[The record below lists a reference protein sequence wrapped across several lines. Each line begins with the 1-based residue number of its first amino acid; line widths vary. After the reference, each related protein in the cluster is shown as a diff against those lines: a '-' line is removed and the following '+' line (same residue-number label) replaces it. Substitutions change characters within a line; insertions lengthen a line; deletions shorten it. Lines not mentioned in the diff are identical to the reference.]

1 MPDWSRRQFLLTTSG
16 LVPAIRGTITDERKE
31 APESGNKLDE
41 TTNKYTPVG
50 LEDYFTAS
58 ATEFGT
64 RERPRMIGEEAGR
77 VGLVHVLGGR
87 RSLQGIPFWLGSEEV
102 EKRSWIVLST
112 QPGALASK
120 QVEIPLKRAAHY
132 ICLASFCDWDKNE
145 APLPGQDAFEQVGQ
159 VLANVTLI
167 YEDGSQHIL
176 PIRRRYET
184 SSYVAHSDRLSA
196 GCYAALPP
204 VKPTATRLDDPLP
217 HGTNWGGLQTGLR
230 LGGPGGTGLD
240 YVWVCALKNPQPERS
255 LQALQL
261 EAVGEDPWIVCGLT
275 LFHQPD
281 SPLRYERLSR
291 YRLTLPKPEAED
303 RDRWK
308 LELDLGVI
316 VRTFTLPDFERQA
329 WLSSPSAGLGETLPP
344 KGARFL
350 YAELT
355 ASPAATLIL
364 RDLKTGGSYEF
375 DLAQITS
382 GQELEARRGGSRIE
396 VLEPN
401 KTWVHARVLDS
412 ATGRPTPV
420 RLAFRSKEG
429 RYIPPYGHR
438 TEVNDGWFQDYG
450 ADLKILDS
458 PFAYVDGM
466 LQVELPVGEVYVEMM
481 KGFEYEAVRQRL
493 EIKPGQR
500 DLSLTIPRF
509 INLRSEGWVT
519 ADTHTHFLPP
529 TTALLEAQAEG
540 LNLINLLAAQWG
552 VFFSNVG
559 DFSHEPLVSPDH
571 ESMVWV
577 GTENRHHLLGHL
589 ALLGVHG
596 AAVYPMSVDGVF
608 ESWFGDPLS
617 TSLAD
622 WADAA
627 REREGLAVCAHFPY
641 PTGEIA
647 ADIVLGKIDA
657 LEIWPRDEVL
667 RQASPLEQFNTLR
680 YLDWY
685 HYLNCGYRLPAVG
698 GTDKMGAETAAG
710 ANRVYTYIGQ
720 EEFNFANWA
729 AGVRK
734 GNTFVTS
741 GPLLFFQT
749 DGHPPGEDI
758 VLGAGGGTVE
768 VAAEVKSFVPIH
780 RLEVILNGCVVAS
793 REAPAGVRAMTLKEK
808 IKVPGPG
815 WLAARCASRL
825 GPVGGR
831 EYKIAAHTSAVYVR
845 VPGEDLFSAP
855 AATYFLKLIDGAET
869 YVETLAVRPDPE
881 RLVSIRKTFTDARA
895 ELHRRLH
902 HHGVSH

>member
-1 MPDWSRRQFLLTTSG
+1 
-16 LVPAIRGTITDERKE
+16 
-31 APESGNKLDE
+31 
-41 TTNKYTPVG
+41 
-50 LEDYFTAS
+50 
-58 ATEFGT
+58 
-64 RERPRMIGEEAGR
+64 
-77 VGLVHVLGGR
+77 
-87 RSLQGIPFWLGSEEV
+87 
-102 EKRSWIVLST
+102 
-112 QPGALASK
+112 
-120 QVEIPLKRAAHY
+120 
-132 ICLASFCDWDKNE
+132 
-145 APLPGQDAFEQVGQ
+145 
-159 VLANVTLI
+159 
-167 YEDGSQHIL
+167 
-176 PIRRRYET
+176 
-184 SSYVAHSDRLSA
+184 
-196 GCYAALPP
+196 
-204 VKPTATRLDDPLP
+204 
-217 HGTNWGGLQTGLR
+217 
-230 LGGPGGTGLD
+230 
-240 YVWVCALKNPQPERS
+240 
-255 LQALQL
+255 
-261 EAVGEDPWIVCGLT
+261 
-275 LFHQPD
+275 
-281 SPLRYERLSR
+281 
-291 YRLTLPKPEAED
+291 
-303 RDRWK
+303 
-308 LELDLGVI
+308 
-316 VRTFTLPDFERQA
+316 
-329 WLSSPSAGLGETLPP
+329 
-344 KGARFL
+344 
-350 YAELT
+350 
-355 ASPAATLIL
+355 
-364 RDLKTGGSYEF
+364 
-375 DLAQITS
+375 
-382 GQELEARRGGSRIE
+382 
-396 VLEPN
+396 
-401 KTWVHARVLDS
+401 
-412 ATGRPTPV
+412 V

-438 TEVNDGWFQDYG
+438 TDVNDGWFQDYG

-458 PFAYVDGM
+458 PFAYVDGT

-500 DLSLTIPRF
+500 DLTLTIPRF
-509 INLRSEGWVT
+509 INLRSRGWIT

-529 TTALLEAQAEG
+529 ATALLEAQAEG

-552 VFFSNVG
+552 ALFTNVG
-559 DFSHEPLVSPDH
+559 DLSHGPLVSPDH
-571 ESMVWV
+571 EAMIWV

-596 AAVYPMSVDGVF
+596 APVYPMSTDGPS
-608 ESWFGDPLS
+608 ESWLGDPLS

-622 WADAA
+622 WAEAS
-627 REREGLAVCAHFPY
+627 RQREGLAVCAHFPY

-657 LEIWPRDEVL
+657 VEIWPRDEVL
-667 RQASPLEQFNTLR
+667 RQSSPLEQFNTLR

-698 GTDKMGAETAAG
+698 GTDKMGADTASG

-758 VLGAGGGTVE
+758 VLGTGGGTVE
-768 VAAEVKSFVPIH
+768 VAAEVKSFVSIH
-780 RLEVILNGCVVAS
+780 RLEVIFNGRVVAS
-793 REAPAGVRAMTLKEK
+793 REAPAGIRAMTLKEK

-845 VPGEDLFSAP
+845 VPGEDLFSVP

-881 RLVSIRKTFTDARA
+881 RLARIRKSFADARA

-902 HHGVSH
+902 QNDVSH